1 MEKRSQ
7 PEPITKTIEM
17 ENGAQASRFF
27 HATILSHVFRP
38 CAGRL
43 PISKEQIA
51 GDRKLFPAIYA
62 AKTPFVRR

>member
-38 CAGRL
+38 RAGRS

-62 AKTPFVRR
+62 AKTAFVRT

>member
-1 MEKRSQ
+1 MEKGSE

-17 ENGAQASRFF
+17 ENGAQVSRFF

-51 GDRKLFPAIYA
+51 GDRKPHPAIYA
-62 AKTPFVRR
+62 AKTAFVRT